1 MDGYEISVLTDAKI
15 SLGIMYRDDVPT
27 YEAGYP
33 GPVALSEEER
43 DYTIRKFLDSR
54 I

>member
-15 SLGIMYRDDVPT
+15 GLGIMYQDGAPA

-33 GPVALSEEER
+33 VLVALSEEER